1 MAKNI
6 DLDQFGGLLK
16 ERVNQIVSVIVLEAD
31 AELKARSPVDTGR
44 FRSSWAI
51 GQNQAGSYD
60 GGAKQPATG
69 ANRGKSEPPSA
80 PLPGP
85 PVGINYAPQSEKV
98 GNAYHIF
105 NSLPYAEALANGHS
119 TQAPAGWVDLV
130 GKAIEKRA
138 KQIADSELR
147 KL

>member
-16 ERVNQIVSVIVLEAD
+16 ERVDQIITVLVLEAD

-44 FRSSWAI
+44 FRASWVV
-51 GQNQAGSYD
+51 GQNQAGNYD
-60 GGAKQPATG
+60 AGEQQPATG
-69 ANRGKSEPPSA
+69 ANRGKVEPPGT

-85 PVGINYAPQSEKV
+85 PIGVNYTPGNESV
-98 GNAYHIF
+98 GNAYHIS
-105 NSLPYAEALANGHS
+105 NNLPYAERLGNGHS

-130 GKAIEKRA
+130 GKMMQKRVQ
-138 KQIADSELR
+138 QIADNEFR